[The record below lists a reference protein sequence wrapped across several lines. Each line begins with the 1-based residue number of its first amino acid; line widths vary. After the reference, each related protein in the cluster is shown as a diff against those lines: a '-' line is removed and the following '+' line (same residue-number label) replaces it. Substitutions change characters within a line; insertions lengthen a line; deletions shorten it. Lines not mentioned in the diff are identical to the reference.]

1 MRIGVTIF
9 GLFFLLAGC
18 SEDTSRGGRVQ
29 AGLATEAHS
38 MEHERPVLSDAF
50 HVNQIFESMKGPFT
64 RRRIRVAKTPEPE
77 LLWLTGFQVE
87 PVDADGVHRM
97 SDEFECHTNLAWTRD
112 PHPSGFN
119 RPRRRTFTLT
129 QGQTDLRLP
138 PGFGVPILS
147 TEELIFNSQA
157 LNLNQPEI
165 DVTIRHRAKIRFLR
179 DKELAAP
186 ITPLVVAAAQVM
198 TTLEAEPNV
207 LHVANPNGK
216 LAEASCSIGEEA
228 TGPLIT
234 DRFGRQFAGHWIVK
248 PGRQEARTL
257 VTEQLRIPYDTT
269 IHFIGVHTHPYSVS
283 LELQDLTTG
292 KTVWKSYQKTH
303 PDRLGL
309 AWMDYYSSV
318 EGIPVHGD
326 HDYQLISV
334 YDNPTDGDS
343 TAMASMFV
351 YYRDKSFGP
360 ASRTNASPQS
370 ASAPSASD
378 EIGASAM

>member
-1 MRIGVTIF
+1 MRIGVLIF
-9 GLFFLLAGC
+9 GLFFLLTGC
-18 SEDTSRGGRVQ
+18 AEDPPRGELIQ
-29 AGLATEAHS
+29 AGLATEPHPQ
-38 MEHERPVLSDAF
+38 EHERPVLSDMF
-50 HVNQIFESMKGPFT
+50 RVNQIFESMKGPFT

-77 LLWLTGFQVE
+77 LLWLTGFQVQ
-87 PVDADGVHRM
+87 PVDASGVEPL
-97 SDEFECHTNLAWTRD
+97 SEEFECHTNLAWTRD
-112 PHPSGFN
+112 PHPMGFN

-179 DKELAAP
+179 DKELATP
-186 ITPLVVAAAQVM
+186 VTPLVVAAAQVL
-198 TTLEAEPNV
+198 TTIEDEPNV

-216 LAEASCSIGEEA
+216 LAEASCSLGEEA

-234 DRFGRQFAGHWIVK
+234 DRFGRQFAGHWVVK
-248 PGRQEARTL
+248 PGRHEARTL

-292 KTVWKSYQKTH
+292 ETVWKSYQQTH
-303 PDRLGL
+303 PERVGL
-309 AWMDYYSSV
+309 EWMDYYSSV
-318 EGIPVHGD
+318 EGIPVYGD

-334 YDNPTDGDS
+334 YENPTAEDS

-351 YYRDKSFGP
+351 YYRDKEFDADTST
-360 ASRTNASPQS
+360 AAAAMSR
-370 ASAPSASD
+370 SD
-378 EIGASAM
+378 GVEVGASAM